1 MLSELVMSQK
11 TRQPNNN
18 TNSQGD
24 KKQIDENKLIK
35 PSEEIMVETARTETG
50 LVVKDG
56 QQTKTSEDLE
66 A

>member
-18 TNSQGD
+18 TNGQGD